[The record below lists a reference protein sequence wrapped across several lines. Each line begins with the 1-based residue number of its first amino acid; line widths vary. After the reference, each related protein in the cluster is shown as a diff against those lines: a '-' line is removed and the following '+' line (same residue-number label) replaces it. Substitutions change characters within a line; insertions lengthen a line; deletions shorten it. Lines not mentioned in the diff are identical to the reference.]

1 MNKTLSLFM
10 LVMPALAAQGAT
22 KADKPA
28 QAPAGQVA
36 PEPSAVDA
44 GIIKL
49 VPYKP
54 TLVREPFLTLSDAGA
69 AAGGD
74 LVDDLA
80 VKGQF
85 KRDGKV
91 FAIIADSRGNT
102 RWLPIGYKF
111 KDGELVGIDDKS
123 VTFHQWD
130 PNSTNKSVYRKV
142 VKSFKREEAKR

>member
-1 MNKTLSLFM
+1 MKIPYTLL
-10 LVMPALAAQGAT
+10 LVMAPALMAQGAP
-22 KADKPA
+22 KAEKPA
-28 QAPAGQVA
+28 PAQ
-36 PEPSAVDA
+36 EPAAADA
-44 GIIKL
+44 GIIKQ

-54 TLVREPFLTLSDAGA
+54 TLAREPFLTLSDAGA

-111 KDGELVGIDDKS
+111 KDGELVAIDDKS